1 MRVDEFDFF
10 SSTTARIAL
19 TDARSHSPLML
30 SAWNESP
37 WSEHRVSKAD
47 PGLPTMSWGIFRFF
61 KPSAKSR
68 SCLSPPLQ
76 PVSVSICKITGLV
89 SSYLSF
95 LQGIL
100 KKSLDRRV
108 LFLRKLLQYIKQYSR
123 KNRMCELLGMSA
135 NVPTDICFSLTG
147 LVQRGGK
154 TGPHKDGWGIAFYEG
169 KGLRIFHDPSP
180 GVESK
185 IAAFVRR
192 LPIKSEIVISHIRK
206 ANRGKVDLKNTH
218 PFVRELW
225 GFHWTLAHN
234 GQFKKI
240 KEEPL
245 GDFQP
250 VGSTDSEYA
259 FCWLLGK
266 LKKKFGTPPRK
277 EAELFKAIESLM
289 SELHQKGVSNILLSD
304 SRNLYTFCSTKLSWI
319 TRKSPFGK
327 ARLVDADLSLDFRKV
342 TTPGDRVTVI
352 ATQPLTSNEK
362 WAIYEPGEFC
372 VWRKGKIVFSNR

>member
-1 MRVDEFDFF
+1 
-10 SSTTARIAL
+10 
-19 TDARSHSPLML
+19 
-30 SAWNESP
+30 
-37 WSEHRVSKAD
+37 
-47 PGLPTMSWGIFRFF
+47 
-61 KPSAKSR
+61 
-68 SCLSPPLQ
+68 
-76 PVSVSICKITGLV
+76 
-89 SSYLSF
+89 
-95 LQGIL
+95 
-100 KKSLDRRV
+100 
-108 LFLRKLLQYIKQYSR
+108 
-123 KNRMCELLGMSA
+123 MCELLGMSA

-185 IAAFVRR
+185 IAAFVQK

-206 ANRGKVDLKNTH
+206 ANHGKVDLKNTH
-218 PFVRELW
+218 PFVREFW
-225 GFHWTLAHN
+225 GFHWTFAHN

-240 KEEPL
+240 KEKSL

-266 LKKKFGTPPRK
+266 LKKKFKNPPKK
-277 EAELFKAIESLM
+277 EAELFKAVESLM
-289 SELHQKGVSNILLSD
+289 WELHQKGVSNILFSD

-327 ARLVDADLSLDFRKV
+327 ARLVDADLSVDFRKV

-352 ATQPLTSNEK
+352 ATRPLTSNEE
-362 WAIYEPGEFC
+362 WMICQPGEFS
-372 VWRKGKIVFSNR
+372 VWRKGQIVFSNR

>member
-1 MRVDEFDFF
+1 
-10 SSTTARIAL
+10 
-19 TDARSHSPLML
+19 
-30 SAWNESP
+30 
-37 WSEHRVSKAD
+37 
-47 PGLPTMSWGIFRFF
+47 
-61 KPSAKSR
+61 
-68 SCLSPPLQ
+68 
-76 PVSVSICKITGLV
+76 
-89 SSYLSF
+89 
-95 LQGIL
+95 
-100 KKSLDRRV
+100 
-108 LFLRKLLQYIKQYSR
+108 
-123 KNRMCELLGMSA
+123 MCELLGMSA

-185 IAAFVRR
+185 IAAFVQN

-218 PFVRELW
+218 PFVREFW
-225 GFHWTLAHN
+225 GSHWTFAHN

-240 KEEPL
+240 KEKSLSL

-266 LKKKFGTPPRK
+266 LKKKFKNPPKK
-277 EAELFKAIESLM
+277 EAELFKTVESLM
-289 SELHQKGVSNILLSD
+289 RELHQKGVSNILFSD
-304 SRNLYTFCSTKLSWI
+304 SKNLYMYCSTKLSWI
-319 TRKSPFGK
+319 TRKAPFGK
-327 ARLVDADLSLDFRKV
+327 ARLVDADLSVDFRKV

-352 ATQPLTSNEK
+352 ATRPLTSNEE
-362 WAIYEPGEFC
+362 WTICQPGEFS
-372 VWRKGKIVFSNR
+372 VWRKGRIVFSNR